1 TRPTGAGRTRRVP
14 GSRSTTVL
22 FATWRRRTTTSTGRR
37 RSGRRSP
44 TSCAITWSLS
54 PIPTSSATWTTRWT
68 RISNVTTVSRSIRG
82 STARVSPWVTD
93 CTRSRTKSSRST
105 RSARKPRTWT
115 SNSNGGAGACPG
127 RRRMPTWCSSRS
139 TTSLIH
145 PCSTRSCS
153 RARRVRGRHCARS
166 GRAARRA
173 SRRWPSRRSRSGW
186 TGRTEPANLSG
197 MSSSSTRQTPWAL
210 VFDAP
215 FFLEDHFPRITA
227 DAEARGDPV
236 ADASSLLAL
245 PAGRALLDA
254 VLPDDVRG
262 PAAAPGRAASG
273 ASAFVVDRYA
283 ALLFA
288 AYRFWRDEAAEH
300 ACDEATVR
308 ALPEQ
313 GTLPADWSLTQAPA
327 SGYVIL
333 PRNLV
338 WSRVDGS
345 APAEP
350 LDGFYWVHGGDELTV
365 VAALGVRAERGGFSV
380 LDA

>member
-1 TRPTGAGRTRRVP
+1 M
-14 GSRSTTVL
+14 
-22 FATWRRRTTTSTGRR
+22 
-37 RSGRRSP
+37 
-44 TSCAITWSLS
+44 
-54 PIPTSSATWTTRWT
+54 SSA
-68 RISNVTTVSRSIRG
+68 
-82 STARVSPWVTD
+82 
-93 CTRSRTKSSRST
+93 
-105 RSARKPRTWT
+105 
-115 SNSNGGAGACPG
+115 
-127 RRRMPTWCSSRS
+127 
-139 TTSLIH
+139 
-145 PCSTRSCS
+145 
-153 RARRVRGRHCARS
+153 
-166 GRAARRA
+166 
-173 SRRWPSRRSRSGW
+173 
-186 TGRTEPANLSG
+186 
-197 MSSSSTRQTPWAL
+197 STRQTPWAL

-215 FFLEDHFPRITA
+215 FFREDHFPRITA

-308 ALPEQ
+308 ALLEQ
-313 GTLPADWSLTQAPA
+313 GTLSADWSLTQAPE
-327 SGYVIL
+327 SGYVML

-338 WSRVDGS
+338 WSRVDES

-350 LDGFYWVHGGDELTV
+350 LDGFFWVHGGDELTV

-380 LDA
+380 LDAAAAVPGAGHFAADPPPEGEFDNFLPGGEIQKLFGVRTSEALLRFASLVLWQLGQQPAPDG